1 MNSKNYKN
9 NMVKL
14 NSYRGISMATLRES
28 SVDIAKQME
37 ESFRSNPK
45 YKDYSSKELT
55 KEMLISI
62 DMGSVDI
69 DIDFY
74 VMKQILLDYALE
86 NCKSS
91 LEPNSITSIVNI
103 ALGSWDGTDIS
114 ASQSNDIISLAKN
127 NYCLEVFD
135 TLNKIISSLNHLKYK

>member
-14 NSYRGISMATLRES
+14 SSYRGISMATLRES

-37 ESFRSNPK
+37 ESFRNNPK

-62 DMGSVDI
+62 DEESVDI

-91 LEPNSITSIVNI
+91 LEPNSIASIVNI

-114 ASQSNDIISLAKN
+114 ASQSNDIIPLAKN
-127 NYCLEVFD
+127 NYCLEAFD
-135 TLNKIISSLNHLKYK
+135 TLNKIIRSLNHFKK